1 MILSNIIN
9 VNTRTATAKFILYA
23 ILERAEYVKSNTFFI
38 TQTYI
43 AKLCATSTKTVAREL
58 QYLQEQG
65 YITYNK
71 ALYNNLTTT
80 QITLTEKSIA
90 LISRPQDTQN
100 KTQETA
106 QTQAVNKTIC
116 NNKKTQETALKQAAE
131 GEKENYTNSTE
142 AEETAD
148 AHKITFEEMYKQ
160 LNSIQKSCVNVLLNA
175 KTEYPFLYIQDAQE
189 QGVPEVLI
197 NFALEE
203 NKRRKTMQK

>member
-43 AKLCATSTKTVAREL
+43 AKLCATSTKTVKREL
-58 QYLQEQG
+58 QYLQEEG

-90 LISRPQDTQN
+90 LISTQN

-116 NNKKTQETALKQAAE
+116 NSKKTQETDLKQAAE
-131 GEKENYTNSTE
+131 QEEKVNT
-142 AEETAD
+142 D

-160 LNSIQKSCVNVLLNA
+160 LNSIQKSCVNVLLRA
-175 KTEYPFLYIQDAQE
+175 KTEYPSLYIQDAQE

>member
-1 MILSNIIN
+1 MILNNIIN

-43 AKLCATSTKTVAREL
+43 AKLCATSTKTVKREL

-100 KTQETA
+100 KPQ
-106 QTQAVNKTIC
+106 NKTIS
-116 NNKKTQETALKQAAE
+116 NTAKGEQAEVERTQQTATKQA
-131 GEKENYTNSTE
+131 
-142 AEETAD
+142 AD

-160 LNSIQKSCVNVLLNA
+160 LNSIQKSCVNVLLKA
-175 KTEYPFLYIQDAQE
+175 KTEYPSLYIQDAQE